1 MKKFFLMLLAVV
13 GISVA
18 ANAQVGYNQSNQSQ
32 KNEKSGEKCQTS
44 TKTIG
49 ASFFGNGISETK
61 TTKTCGDTKTVTT
74 EKCATGGYSGTT
86 FGIKAEAT
94 QKDCESDTKTY
105 KKKEKT
111 EGGTREKWV
120 RTK

>member
-1 MKKFFLMLLAVV
+1 MKKFFLILLAVV

-32 KNEKSGEKCQTS
+32 KNEKSGEKCHTS

-49 ASFFGNGISETK
+49 ASIYGNGISETK

-86 FGIKAEAT
+86 FGIKVEAT

-105 KKKEKT
+105 KKVKT
-111 EGGTREKWV
+111 EGGTRERWV
-120 RTK
+120 ETE